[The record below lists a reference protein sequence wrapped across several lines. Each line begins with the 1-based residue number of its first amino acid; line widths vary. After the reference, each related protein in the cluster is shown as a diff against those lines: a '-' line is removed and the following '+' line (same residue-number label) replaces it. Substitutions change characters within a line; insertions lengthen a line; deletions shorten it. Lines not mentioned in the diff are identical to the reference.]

1 MSLLV
6 VRLLILWSL
15 KKHSLSQYDGLSQQ
29 AHCLSLAL
37 RFRSL
42 CCIAAS
48 GDGYFDCSSFKSS
61 CVIIT
66 PLQSSCIYSICEMKK
81 PLNGSYC
88 CGFLFNPRKLI
99 ISRLCSYSLSSL
111 RSRSKIS
118 LVFSFN
124 PSGVLFIAFPYRQIT
139 TVISCVN

>member
-6 VRLLILWSL
+6 MRLPVLWSL

-29 AHCLSLAL
+29 AHCLSVAS
-37 RFRSL
+37 RFRSP

-61 CVIIT
+61 CVIST
-66 PLQSSCIYSICEMKK
+66 TLQSFCIYSIREMKK
-81 PLNGSYC
+81 PLNGGYC
-88 CGFLFNPRKLI
+88 CCLLFNPRKLI
-99 ISRLCSYSLSSL
+99 ISRLCSYSLSSF

-118 LVFSFN
+118 LVFSFS
-124 PSGVLFIAFPYRQIT
+124 PSNVLFITFPY
-139 TVISCVN
+139 S